1 MSINYT
7 PAIICGRKSE
17 EVVKFLSKDVLNHL
31 LDEEKLQTGYSS
43 TYGEQILGVQVNTIS
58 EYLPSP
64 EELSSDVD
72 GAMQL
77 FQLRTGL
84 SAQIHLCVQSY

>member
-31 LDEEKLQTGYSS
+31 LEGDKLQTGYTS
-43 TYGEQILGVQVNTIS
+43 TDGFKVVGVPATMNGS
-58 EYLPSP
+58 HFLLP
-64 EELSSDVD
+64 EELSSNID

-77 FQLRTGL
+77 FQLRTGIP
-84 SAQIHLCVQSY
+84 AQTYLCIQEY